1 MAQDNNIV
9 VLTEVLTKGEALD
22 IVDYFAEEGLA
33 VEYMETKASG
43 FIDDSGDVQ
52 ILVKQVDYDK
62 AWALLK
68 KYDEA
73 CKDIDWDN
81 VDLGEF
87 EG

>member
-1 MAQDNNIV
+1 MSDNNNIV
-9 VLTEVLTKGEALD
+9 VLTEVLTKSEAID
-22 IVDYFAEEGLA
+22 MIDYFSEEGISA
-33 VEYMETKASG
+33 EYLQTKASG

-62 AWALLK
+62 AQVLLK

-73 CKDIDWDN
+73 CKNIDWDN